1 MPKTKKEIANEY
13 KKISAHEH
21 ILLRPDSYIGD
32 VTTSEE
38 YMLLPHRD
46 EEQKRTL
53 FKRKKIQY
61 VKGLYKIIDEI
72 IVNCRDQFIRL
83 KENQYQN
90 PKEKIHHVNRISI
103 DIEKETGRITIT
115 NTGEGIPVI
124 EHPVEKIMIP
134 DMLFGHLLTS
144 SNYDDDE
151 ERYVGGK
158 NGFGAK
164 LTNIYSKEFTLETID
179 SQRKKF
185 YKRMYFD
192 NMFKST
198 PEIVKNS
205 NKTPYTTI
213 SFIPDYNRFGMDG
226 ITDDFILLMEKRA
239 YDLSACTDNSVKVYF
254 NEQPIEIDQ
263 FTDYVKLF
271 LPDEDCHSEIAYTK
285 YSPHWEV
292 AVAPAIMEY
301 GFEQVSFVNGI
312 STTKGGK
319 HIDYFLKQVLPEITT
334 RILKKHKKKIKDAYV
349 KENMMVFINCSIN
362 QPSFGSQSK
371 EEMTTAINRIHP
383 KVDFLSSKKMID
395 TIMNSRIIERALIV
409 GEAKDTAALQKTD
422 GQKKSNLNGIPN
434 FIDAKMAGSKHR
446 SGETSLI
453 LTEGLSAKALA
464 VSGLQAVEHSEQYY
478 GVFPLRGK
486 MKNVDSVEDE
496 DIINNAE
503 FANLKKIIGLKE
515 NEDYVDNSQFR
526 YGRIIIMTDQDFD
539 GSHIKGLI
547 INFCHRYNLTKIPGY
562 ICSLLTPIV
571 KATKGKT
578 EHKFYSIVDFEKW
591 RDSHNG
597 AKGYTVKY
605 YKGLGTSTPKEGKE
619 YFKDMKLIEYSW
631 DDDAQE
637 SLTLAFSKS
646 KGQSDQRKE
655 WLQNYDRTQVL
666 DIGQSS
672 VKISDFINKELIC
685 FSDYSCIRALP
696 NMMDG
701 FKPSKRK
708 ALYCAMEVE
717 NLHSATKEI
726 RVSQLA
732 ASVSKNTDYH
742 HGEVSMEGCIVGM
755 AQNYATCGNNVNLLY
770 PNGQF
775 GTRLQNG
782 KDCAQSR
789 YIHTYVNKITNHI
802 FHPDDRPLLK
812 YLIDDGGHKIEP
824 EYYVP
829 IIPILLVNGTEG
841 IGTGY
846 SSKLPPFNPLDIVR
860 NLKKML
866 KGEEPT
872 EMAPWFRG
880 FKGSIKKINH
890 RSYLAKGVHFPTGDN
905 RVEITELPIGI
916 SFEKYR
922 EKLEQIL
929 QGQQQNK
936 ERKKKSPKVDPSA
949 KKKPKA
955 PPKIVLTK
963 ILRDYDAF
971 CDGNNVKIILRLFP
985 EAMDDLYYSPIE
997 NGKTL
1002 FEEKFGLATNITF
1015 GRSMNF
1021 YSSDMKLTCYESV
1034 LQILKEYF
1042 SVRLHFY
1049 QKRYD
1054 YLLDE
1059 YRRQIALINI
1069 KVQFIRDYTVGKI
1082 YFKQKNKETN
1092 KVRNLSKEEVSE
1104 LLEGLGYPKFISSN
1118 ELVTLE
1124 ELAKM
1129 KPTEQEDA
1137 NYDPLLRMQILSL
1150 TKEKRQELENERD
1163 SLMMKIE
1170 DLENKTPAD
1179 LWDEDLDKFLELYE
1193 EFTEE
1198 YHEYMQAG
1206 SHDYQPK
1213 KKKKGKAKPKKTQN
1227 NDEDS

>member
-1 MPKTKKEIANEY
+1 MPKSKKEIVDEY
-13 KKISAHEH
+13 KKISPHEH

-38 YMLLPHRD
+38 YMLLPQRD
-46 EEQKRTL
+46 DEQKRTL

-72 IVNCRDQFIRL
+72 IVNCRDQYIRL
-83 KENQYQN
+83 RENQYQN

-103 DIEKETGRITIT
+103 RIEQDSGRITIT
-115 NTGEGIPVI
+115 NTGEGIPVV
-124 EHPVEKIMIP
+124 EHPEEKLMIP
-134 DMLFGHLLTS
+134 DMLFGYLLTS
-144 SNYDDDE
+144 SNYDDNE

-164 LTNIYSKEFTLETID
+164 LTNIYSKEFTLETVD

-185 YKRMYFD
+185 YKRTYYN
-192 NMFKST
+192 NMFKSNA
-198 PEIVKNS
+198 EVIKNS

-213 SFIPDYNRFGMDG
+213 SFIPDYQRFGLEG
-226 ITDDFILLMEKRA
+226 ITEDFILLMEKRA
-239 YDLSACTDNSVKVYF
+239 YDLSACTDNSVKVWF
-254 NEQPIEIDQ
+254 NDNLIEIDQ

-271 LPDEDCHSEIAYTK
+271 LPEEDTHSEIAYCR
-285 YSPHWEV
+285 YSSHWEV

-301 GFEQVSFVNGI
+301 GFEQISFVNGI
-312 STTKGGK
+312 STNKGGK
-319 HIDYFLKQVLPEITT
+319 HVDYFLKQVLPEITN
-334 RILKKHKKKIKDAYV
+334 RILKKHKKKIKEAYV
-349 KENMMVFINCSIN
+349 KENMMVFINCSVN

-383 KVDFLSSKKMID
+383 KIDFLSSKKMIEA
-395 TIMNSRIIERALIV
+395 IMNSRIIERALIV

-422 GQKKSNLNGIPN
+422 GQKKSNLSAIPN

-464 VSGLQAVEHSEQYY
+464 VSGLQAIPHSEQYY

-486 MKNVDSVEDE
+486 MKNVDAVEDE
-496 DIINNAE
+496 DIINNVE

-515 NEDYVDNSQFR
+515 GEKYVDNSQFR

-547 INFCHRYNLTKIPGY
+547 INFCHRYKLTKIPGY

-571 KATKGKT
+571 KATKGKNT

-597 AKGYTVKY
+597 GKGYTIKY
-605 YKGLGTSTPKEGKE
+605 YKGLGTSKPKEGKE
-619 YFKDMKLIEYSW
+619 YFRDMKLVEYTW
-631 DDDAQE
+631 DDNAQKNL
-637 SLTLAFSKS
+637 SLAFSK
-646 KGQSDQRKE
+646 KQSDERKE
-655 WLQNYDRTQVL
+655 WLQNYDRTDVL
-666 DIGQSS
+666 DVGQSS
-672 VKISDFINKELIC
+672 VNISDFINKELIC

-717 NLHSATKEI
+717 NLNSPSKEI

-742 HGEVSMEGCIVGM
+742 HGEVSMEGCIIGM
-755 AQNYATCGNNVNLLY
+755 AQNYATCGNNVNVFY

-789 YIHTYVNKITNHI
+789 YIHTYVNKIANHI
-802 FHPDDRPLLK
+802 FHADDRPLLK

-829 IIPILLVNGTEG
+829 VVPILLINGTEG

-846 SSKLPPFNPLDIVR
+846 SSKLPPYNPFDVVR
-860 NLKKML
+860 NLKNML
-866 KGEEPT
+866 KGEEPQ
-872 EMAPWFRG
+872 EMVPWFRG
-880 FKGSIKKINH
+880 FKGTIKKIN
-890 RSYLAKGVHFPTGDN
+890 SKKFMSKGVHYPTGEN
-905 RVEITELPIGI
+905 RVEITELPIGV
-916 SFEKYR
+916 SFERYR
-922 EKLEQIL
+922 EKLESIL
-929 QGQQQNK
+929 QGQQIK
-936 ERKKKSPKVDPSA
+936 ERKKKKKSPKHELLV
-949 KKKPKA
+949 KKKPKPA
-955 PPKIVLTK
+955 PKHVITK

-971 CDGNNVKIILRLFP
+971 CDGNNIKIILRLYP
-985 EAMDDLYYSPIE
+985 EAMDDLYYSPLE
-997 NGKTL
+997 DGKTL
-1002 FEEKFGLATNITF
+1002 FEEKFGLVSTITF
-1015 GRSMNF
+1015 GRSLNF
-1021 YSSDMKLTCYESV
+1021 YSSDMKLTCYDSV
-1034 LQILKEYF
+1034 LQILREYF

-1049 QKRYD
+1049 QRRYD

-1059 YRRQIALINI
+1059 YRRVIELINI
-1069 KVQFIRDYTVGKI
+1069 KVRFIRDYTVGKV
-1082 YFKQKNKETN
+1082 YFKQKNKETG
-1092 KVRNLSKEEVSE
+1092 KVRNLSKEEVSD
-1104 LLEGLGYPKFISSN
+1104 LLVNLDYPKFISAN
-1118 ELVTLE
+1118 ELVSLQD
-1124 ELAKM
+1124 LAKM
-1129 KPTEQEDA
+1129 KQSQQDEA

-1150 TKEKRQELENERD
+1150 TKEKRQELENERNN
-1163 SLMMKIE
+1163 LTEKIE
-1170 DLENKTPAD
+1170 ELESKTPAD
-1179 LWDEDLDKFLELYE
+1179 LWLEDLDKFLELYE
-1193 EFTEE
+1193 EFNDE
-1198 YHEYMQAG
+1198 YHEYMCEG
-1206 SHDYQPK
+1206 DYNYKPK
-1213 KKKKGKAKPKKTQN
+1213 KKKKGKAKSKKAN
-1227 NDEDS
+1227 NED